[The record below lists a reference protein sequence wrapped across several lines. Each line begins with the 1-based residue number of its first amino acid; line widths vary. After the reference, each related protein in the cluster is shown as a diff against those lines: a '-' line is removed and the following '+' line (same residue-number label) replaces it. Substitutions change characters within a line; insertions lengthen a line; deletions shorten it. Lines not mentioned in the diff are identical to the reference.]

1 MHARTPRTTT
11 ALHRPGAEDRERRG
25 HRTGVPPQGL
35 VDASCTVPSQ
45 GVRVELCSR
54 PFHSNAPSP
63 GHSASQ
69 EGKELSRVVSIHL
82 YTTSTPPT
90 AHTTMWC
97 SSESKGEGGR
107 AGGLEAPTGLGY
119 DDGGGD

>member
-63 GHSASQ
+63 GHIASQ
-69 EGKELSRVVSIHL
+69 EGKEPPRLVNSPIHDQHTPNRSHYDVVL
-82 YTTSTPPT
+82 
-90 AHTTMWC
+90 
-97 SSESKGEGGR
+97 
-107 AGGLEAPTGLGY
+107 
-119 DDGGGD
+119 